1 MRGEAWAKLPCMDAF
16 PTRRL
21 LIAGL
26 LLLPAQVL
34 AQPSASTGATLSTH
48 VSERDRSG
56 HAARGVLPFAVG
68 EVLQFRVNVA
78 RGGNI
83 GTGEMRVESTSA
95 QEPAPWRF
103 VSEMKARRGFLTAT
117 DRSTS
122 WFDPSHMASAR
133 FDKRERHPL
142 SRADE
147 RIDIDRLAGRWRSTR
162 DSVGEPLGSDSPLDE
177 LSFLYFVRT
186 LPLDRDSTFQFNR
199 HYDERR
205 NPTLVSVG
213 AEELLETEA
222 GTFRTRVVVMH
233 VRDPKH
239 FKGIGLIKLN
249 IDLSPCRMPV
259 RIVSKMPIVG
269 TTTLTLTQ
277 HRSAA
282 VRNCTAVSDST

>member
-1 MRGEAWAKLPCMDAF
+1 MCLF
-16 PTRRL
+16 PMRRL
-21 LIAGL
+21 ILAGFL
-26 LLLPAQVL
+26 VVPVPAL
-34 AQPSASTGATLSTH
+34 AQPAANSGTSASTVAGGAAH
-48 VSERDRSG
+48 PG
-56 HAARGVLPFAVG
+56 HIGTVGLPFAIG

-83 GTGEMRVESTSA
+83 GTGEMRIESTA
-95 QEPAPWRF
+95 THDPAPWRL

-117 DRSTS
+117 DRTTS
-122 WFDPSHMASAR
+122 WFDPFRMASAR
-133 FDKRERHPL
+133 FEKRERHPL

-147 RIDIDRLAGRWRSTR
+147 RVDIDREAGRWRSTR
-162 DSVGEPLGSDSPLDE
+162 DSLGEPLGSDAPLDE

-205 NPTLVSVG
+205 NPTMVSVG
-213 AEELLETEA
+213 AEETLETEA

-249 IDLSPCRMPV
+249 IDVSPCRMPV

-277 HRSAA
+277 HRAA
-282 VRNCTAVSDST
+282 GRRNCTAVSDST

>member
-1 MRGEAWAKLPCMDAF
+1 MGITPI
-16 PTRRL
+16 RRL
-21 LIAGL
+21 LLAGL
-26 LLLPAQVL
+26 LVYPWPAF
-34 AQPSASTGATLSTH
+34 AQPVAGTGGSAASP
-48 VSERDRSG
+48 ESG
-56 HAARGVLPFAVG
+56 LFRGNHAGPAGLPFAIG

-83 GTGEMRVESTSA
+83 GTGEMRVEAATA
-95 QEPAPWRF
+95 DGPAPWRL
-103 VSEMKARRGFLTAT
+103 VSEMRARRGFISAT
-117 DRSTS
+117 DRTTS
-122 WFDPSHMASAR
+122 WFDPSRMASTR
-133 FDKRERHPL
+133 FEKRERHPL

-147 RIDIDRLAGRWRSTR
+147 QVDIDTQARRWRVPG
-162 DSVGEPLGSDSPLDE
+162 DSIGEPLGATLPLDE

-213 AEELLETEA
+213 AEELLETDA

-249 IDLSPCRMPV
+249 IDLSACRMPI

-269 TTTLTLTQ
+269 TTTLTLTR
-277 HRSAA
+277 HRAA
-282 VRNCTAVSDST
+282 GVRNCTALSDST

>member
-1 MRGEAWAKLPCMDAF
+1 MGIPRL
-16 PTRRL
+16 RRL
-21 LIAGL
+21 VLAGL
-26 LLLPAQVL
+26 LVFPRPASAQVV
-34 AQPSASTGATLSTH
+34 AGTGASASSHDGGTPRGTH
-48 VSERDRSG
+48 AG
-56 HAARGVLPFAVG
+56 TAGLPFAIG

-83 GTGEMRVESTSA
+83 GTGEMRVEAATVDG
-95 QEPAPWRF
+95 PAPWRL
-103 VSEMKARRGFLTAT
+103 VSEMHARRGFISAT
-117 DRSTS
+117 DRTTS
-122 WFDPSHMASAR
+122 WFDPMRMASTR
-133 FDKRERHPL
+133 FEKRERHPL
-142 SRADE
+142 SRSDE
-147 RIDIDRLAGRWRSTR
+147 QVDIDTQTRRWRVSGDT
-162 DSVGEPLGSDSPLDE
+162 VGEPLGATSPLDE

-213 AEELLETEA
+213 AEELLETDA

-249 IDLSPCRMPV
+249 IDLSPCRMPI

-269 TTTLTLTQ
+269 TTTLTLIQ
-277 HRSAA
+277 HRAA
-282 VRNCTAVSDST
+282 SLRNCTAVSDST

>member
-1 MRGEAWAKLPCMDAF
+1 MCFF
-16 PTRRL
+16 PTRRRL
-21 LIAGL
+21 LAGL
-26 LLLPAQVL
+26 LLFPALVS
-34 AQPSASTGATLSTH
+34 AQPTASSGTSSSTSTGGQSHA
-48 VSERDRSG
+48 G
-56 HAARGVLPFAVG
+56 HAPNTVLPFAVG

-83 GTGEMRVESTSA
+83 GTGEMRVESTPA
-95 QEPAPWRF
+95 HEPAPWRL

-117 DRSTS
+117 DRTTS
-122 WFDPSHMASAR
+122 WFDPSRMATAR
-133 FDKRERHPL
+133 FEKRERHPL

-147 RIDIDRLAGRWRSTR
+147 RVDIDQQSRRWRSTR
-162 DSVGEPLGSDSPLDE
+162 DSLGEPLGSDFPLDE

-213 AEELLETEA
+213 AEEVLETDA

-249 IDLSPCRMPV
+249 IDVSACRMPV

-277 HRSAA
+277 HRSAGA
-282 VRNCTAVSDST
+282 RNCTAVSDST

>member
-1 MRGEAWAKLPCMDAF
+1 MCFF
-16 PTRRL
+16 PTRRRL
-21 LIAGL
+21 LAGL
-26 LLLPAQVL
+26 LLFPALVS
-34 AQPSASTGATLSTH
+34 AQPTASSGTSSSTSTGGQSH
-48 VSERDRSG
+48 SG
-56 HAARGVLPFAVG
+56 HTPNTVLPFAVG

-83 GTGEMRVESTSA
+83 GTGEMRVESTPA
-95 QEPAPWRF
+95 HDPAPWRL

-117 DRSTS
+117 DRTTS
-122 WFDPSHMASAR
+122 WFDPTRMATAR
-133 FDKRERHPL
+133 FEKRERHPL

-147 RIDIDRLAGRWRSTR
+147 RVDIDRQSGRWHSTR
-162 DSVGEPLGSDSPLDE
+162 DSVGEPLGSDFPLDE

-213 AEELLETEA
+213 AEEVLETDA

-249 IDLSPCRMPV
+249 IDVSACRMPV

-277 HRSAA
+277 HRSAGA
-282 VRNCTAVSDST
+282 RNCTAVSDST

>member
-1 MRGEAWAKLPCMDAF
+1 MGISPI
-16 PTRRL
+16 RRL
-21 LIAGL
+21 VLAGL
-26 LLLPAQVL
+26 LVFPWPAA
-34 AQPSASTGATLSTH
+34 AQPLAATGASAA
-48 VSERDRSG
+48 SPENGPARAK
-56 HAARGVLPFAVG
+56 HAGPVGLPFAIG

-83 GTGEMRVESTSA
+83 GTGEMRVEAATA
-95 QEPAPWRF
+95 DEPAPWRF
-103 VSEMKARRGFLTAT
+103 VSEMRARRGFISAT
-117 DRSTS
+117 DRTTS
-122 WFDPSHMASAR
+122 WFDPARMASTR
-133 FDKRERHPL
+133 FEKRERHPL

-147 RIDIDRLAGRWRSTR
+147 QVDIDTHAKRWRVSG
-162 DSVGEPLGSDSPLDE
+162 DSVGEPLGATSPLDE

-213 AEELLETEA
+213 AEEMLETDA

-249 IDLSPCRMPV
+249 IDVSPCRMPI

-277 HRSAA
+277 HRAA
-282 VRNCTAVSDST
+282 GVRNCTAVSDST